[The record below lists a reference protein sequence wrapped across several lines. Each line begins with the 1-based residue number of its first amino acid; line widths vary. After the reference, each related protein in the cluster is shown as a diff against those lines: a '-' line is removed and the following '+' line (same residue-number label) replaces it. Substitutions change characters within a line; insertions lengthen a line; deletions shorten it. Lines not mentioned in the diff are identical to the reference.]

1 MMSGVWDDWGVLGR
15 SRMRIAIF
23 GTGGVGG
30 YFGGRLAESGEDV
43 TFIARGKHLDAIR
56 QDGLRVKSPNGD
68 FVVRPAKVTDD
79 SSTVGVVDTVLVAVK
94 AWQVPEVAPAIKSM
108 MGPETFVV
116 PLQNGVDA
124 ANQLAEALEG
134 EHVIGGLCKIISSV
148 VAPGRIQHSG
158 MEPYVAFGELDTST
172 SSRTERL
179 FRAFKQAG
187 VTVELPP
194 DINVAIWKKFV
205 LIASWS
211 GMGALT
217 RVPVGLL
224 REVPETRRLLEGAM
238 REIAR
243 IASVNDVELG
253 TDIVKRTMEGVDGL
267 PAKGTTSMQRDIAAG
282 LPSELDSQNGAA
294 VKLGKRASIETT
306 VNSFIYYCLRPL
318 ELVARG
324 EAA

>member
-1 MMSGVWDDWGVLGR
+1 
-15 SRMRIAIF
+15 MRIAIF
-23 GTGGVGG
+23 GTGAVGG
-30 YFGGRLAESGEDV
+30 YFGGRLAASGEDV
-43 TFIARGKHLDAIR
+43 TFIARGQHLDAIR
-56 QDGLRVKSPNGD
+56 QNGLRVTSPNGD

-79 SSTVGVVDTVLVAVK
+79 SSAVGVVDAVLVAVK
-94 AWQVPEVAPAIKSM
+94 AWQVPEVAPAIKPM

-124 ANQLAEALEG
+124 VNQLAEALERD
-134 EHVIGGLCKIISSV
+134 HVIGGLCKILSSV
-148 VAPGRIQHSG
+148 AAPGRIQHSG
-158 MEPYVAFGELDTST
+158 MEPYVAFGELDTSA

-194 DINVAIWKKFV
+194 DINVAIWKKFA

-217 RVPVGLL
+217 RVPIGLL
-224 REVPETRRLLEGAM
+224 REVPETRRMLENAM
-238 REIAR
+238 REITR
-243 IASVNDVELG
+243 IASANGVELES
-253 TDIVKRTMEGVDGL
+253 DIVKRTMEVVDSA
-267 PAKGTTSMQRDIAAG
+267 PATATTSMQRDIAAG

-294 VKLGKRASIETT
+294 VRLGKRVGVETT
-306 VNSFIYYCLRPL
+306 VNSFIYYCLQPL

-324 EAA
+324 DAV